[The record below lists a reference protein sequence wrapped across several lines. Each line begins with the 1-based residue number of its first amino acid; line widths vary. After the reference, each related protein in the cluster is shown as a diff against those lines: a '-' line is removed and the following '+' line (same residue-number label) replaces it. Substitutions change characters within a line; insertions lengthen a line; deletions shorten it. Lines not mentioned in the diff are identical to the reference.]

1 MTLKITS
8 LEKKISINFK
18 NKKLLIQC
26 LTHKSYNS
34 NDNNEKLEFLG
45 DRVLGLIISKK
56 LLEIFPTD
64 KVGVLDKKFASL
76 VNRKKCFEISKMF
89 NLENYLITGNIK
101 SSKNKIEEKIVSD
114 ACEALI
120 GAIYLDQGLNLADKF
135 ISKFWK
141 TSLSK
146 DMQNQIDSKTKLQ
159 EYSLK
164 KFKCLPKY
172 KLLSS
177 SGPHHKPIFKIAVS
191 VSNSKNYYAT
201 GTSKKEAQQKAA
213 ELLLNKM
220 DL

>member
-1 MTLKITS
+1 
-8 LEKKISINFK
+8 
-18 NKKLLIQC
+18 
-26 LTHKSYNS
+26 
-34 NDNNEKLEFLG
+34 
-45 DRVLGLIISKK
+45 
-56 LLEIFPTD
+56 
-64 KVGVLDKKFASL
+64 
-76 VNRKKCFEISKMF
+76 MF

-213 ELLLNKM
+213 KLLLNKM